1 MANRLCSRT
10 SALNLARFGAAR
22 RPPVLASEA
31 MQIVRN
37 YSKSLL
43 AYGCIVSAPA
53 ALADWGSFALCVH
66 LAGVHYVAAAVV
78 AFIAGTGVN
87 ALLSRRFGFQ
97 SRGRSLLQE
106 VGLVYA
112 ASSLG
117 FGVSTLTLM
126 ACVEWAA
133 LPALA
138 GKVIGSAAAF
148 LLNFGARQF
157 FVFSAEPRWK

>member
-1 MANRLCSRT
+1 
-10 SALNLARFGAAR
+10 
-22 RPPVLASEA
+22 

-37 YSKSLL
+37 YSKSLV
-43 AYGCIVSAPA
+43 AYGCMRVGSLQRSLTGDPSPCVCTSPECITSRLPSSRSSPGPA
-53 ALADWGSFALCVH
+53 S
-66 LAGVHYVAAAVV
+66 
-78 AFIAGTGVN
+78 TR
-87 ALLSRRFGFQ
+87 LLSRRFGFQ
-97 SRGRSLLQE
+97 SRGRTFLQE

-126 ACVEWAA
+126 ACVEWVG